1 MRKPGAGWSSRVS
14 VLRRAGGRMREQEAA
29 RRALIAC
36 SQDGDERGP
45 LLPSDEEN
53 MKVVSGGVRTEG
65 MGMLRDYAV

>member
-1 MRKPGAGWSSRVS
+1 
-14 VLRRAGGRMREQEAA
+14 MREQGAA
-29 RRALIAC
+29 GQGLIAC

-65 MGMLRDYAV
+65 MGMLRVYAV